1 MRLPLQAVLAAT
13 MLAAAHVGAQPP
25 AATLSLG
32 AALDRAERGAYAN
45 RAQSAMAGAQRAQ
58 SLAPLRGVLPSV
70 RFDAGFLRTTD
81 PIGAFGTS
89 LRQRVITQQDFDPRR
104 LNYPAVAQNWTGAVV
119 LEQPLFN
126 ADALVGRRAAT
137 RAGDAALASAQ
148 WAAIATRVDV
158 IRAYFGAVLAAEKAT
173 MLESSM
179 RAARAHVKQ
188 AEEMARNGLVTPSDA
203 LLASVKAG
211 EVETLLLEAQGEAAN
226 ARLGLATLLG
236 APADTAWT
244 LPPGLPASDALR
256 TLAAAT
262 LDEAPRLDRADL
274 AAARAGAAAASAD
287 ALRARSLYMPRLNGF
302 ARYDWNSSL
311 RPFGGDNNWTVG
323 VMASW
328 SPFAGASELSEL
340 RATAS
345 RREAADAMHEGAEA
359 KARLEIQ
366 QSATMLRTALARLEI
381 AERAVRQSADAHRI
395 VSRKYAGGLAPVVE
409 LLDASAIEM
418 QSRLG
423 HAAVRYQ
430 VIVATAERRKALGLD
445 PADIR
450 SLDQAPL
457 VAAASDS
464 PSHDA
469 PSHE

>member
-1 MRLPLQAVLAAT
+1 
-13 MLAAAHVGAQPP
+13 
-25 AATLSLG
+25 
-32 AALDRAERGAYAN
+32 
-45 RAQSAMAGAQRAQ
+45 
-58 SLAPLRGVLPSV
+58 
-70 RFDAGFLRTTD
+70 
-81 PIGAFGTS
+81 
-89 LRQRVITQQDFDPRR
+89 
-104 LNYPAVAQNWTGAVV
+104 
-119 LEQPLFN
+119 
-126 ADALVGRRAAT
+126 
-137 RAGDAALASAQ
+137 
-148 WAAIATRVDV
+148 
-158 IRAYFGAVLAAEKAT
+158 
-173 MLESSM
+173 
-179 RAARAHVKQ
+179 
-188 AEEMARNGLVTPSDA
+188 
-203 LLASVKAG
+203 
-211 EVETLLLEAQGEAAN
+211 
-226 ARLGLATLLG
+226 
-236 APADTAWT
+236 
-244 LPPGLPASDALR
+244 
-256 TLAAAT
+256 
-262 LDEAPRLDRADL
+262 
-274 AAARAGAAAASAD
+274 
-287 ALRARSLYMPRLNGF
+287 MPRLNGF

-464 PSHDA
+464 PSHDE